1 MKGISLPRRAGY
13 ALSRRP
19 ARSLI
24 IFLIMVV
31 IFTALV
37 AQAGVRTTM
46 STMREAIDANLGA
59 GFTATSPAGALTAE
73 NAEKLTQIP
82 GVKEHVY
89 EGETLGRPQ
98 NAHPVENTGSVQ
110 LDPEFAGDI
119 AITGTTNSEL
129 YPEFTGRI
137 YRLTAGS
144 AVTKEK
150 TGALIHQ
157 EFATQNN
164 LQIGSELILQQG
176 EKIVRI
182 PVQGIFSGKAENPT
196 GLPAGAS
203 ENKVFLD
210 FASYRQLSGVDTYT
224 LARYF
229 TADASTLPAILEKA
243 RQELPDLQLEDN
255 SAQFSGI
262 LESISGVE
270 KMLSYLLIGF
280 CLASAAILGL
290 VLIFWARGRI
300 REIGILLALGK
311 SKLNILAQFI
321 IEIALL
327 GALSALLALL
337 IGHFLSSS
345 LSTALL
351 ARSGDATL
359 AALSAESGGI
369 LSTLAAL
376 AGGYSIIFIS
386 LSAALFP
393 IFRKTPK
400 SILSQMS

>member
-1 MKGISLPRRAGY
+1 MNGISLPQRARY

-24 IFLIMVV
+24 LFLIMVV

-46 STMREAIDANLGA
+46 STMRGAIDANLGA
-59 GFTATSPAGALTAE
+59 GFTATSPTGMLSSE
-73 NAEKLTQIP
+73 NAEKLAQLP
-82 GVKEHVY
+82 GVKEHAY

-98 NAHPVENTGSVQ
+98 NAHPVENTGGVQ

-119 AITGTTNSEL
+119 TITGTTNSEL
-129 YPEFTGRI
+129 YPEFAGRI
-137 YRLTAGS
+137 YRITAG
-144 AVTKEK
+144 AAIREEK
-150 TGALIHQ
+150 AGALIHQ
-157 EFATQNN
+157 DFATQNN
-164 LQIGSELILQQG
+164 LQVGSELILQQG

-182 PVQGIFSGKAENPT
+182 PVQGIFNGKAENPT

-203 ENKVFLD
+203 ENKVFLNIS
-210 FASYRQLSGVDTYT
+210 SYRQLSGIDTYT
-224 LARYF
+224 IARYF
-229 TADASTLPAILEKA
+229 TADASTLPATLEKA

-300 REIGILLALGK
+300 REIGILLAIGK

-337 IGHFLSSS
+337 IGQFLSNS

-359 AALSAESGGI
+359 AALSTESGGI
-369 LSTLAAL
+369 LSILAAL